1 MGTEENKAVVR
12 RFTDE
17 VLAGG
22 SLSMADELLAPD
34 VKGLEFS
41 DTGIA
46 GFKAALTAIWAHISE
61 CEVNIDELLAEG
73 DSVAARCSYRLTR
86 PDGSTTTGRG
96 LSYYRLADGKIVR
109 SEMMT
114 VPDVL
119 QGLWQREATG

>member
-22 SLSMADELLAPD
+22 DLSMADELLAPD
-34 VKGLEFS
+34 FKGPDFG

-46 GFKAALTAIWAHISE
+46 GFKAALTAMWARISE

-73 DSVAARCSYRLTR
+73 DSVVARCSFRLTR

-96 LSYYRLADGKIVR
+96 LSYYCLADGKIVK

-114 VPDVL
+114 VPDML
-119 QGLWQREATG
+119 QGLWQ

>member
-22 SLSMADELLAPD
+22 SLTMAEQLLAPD
-34 VKGLEFS
+34 FKGPDFS
-41 DTGIA
+41 DIA
-46 GFKAALTAIWAHISE
+46 GFKAALAAIGARISE
-61 CEVNIDELLAEG
+61 CEINIDELLAEG
-73 DSVAARCSYRLTR
+73 DSVVARCSYRITR
-86 PDGSTTTGRG
+86 PGGSTTTGRG
-96 LSYYRLADGKIVR
+96 LSYYRLADGKIVK

-119 QGLWQREATG
+119 QGLWQREEPG